1 MILNESACNSWF
13 LIANPVFRKIL
24 VFEPSSKMLSTKQN
38 RIFELQTSILKK
50 NVTYKVYF
58 LFATRYSQ
66 SQLINLVVFPSSG
79 QTLISMSNF
88 GSIPSDFKI
97 LETAITPE
105 KFEIFSCFFYIWVRI
120 HRSQKST

>member
-13 LIANPVFRKIL
+13 LIANPVFRKVL
-24 VFEPSSKMLSTKQN
+24 VFEPSSKMLSTKQRTGFLN
-38 RIFELQTSILKK
+38 SKPRYSRK

-66 SQLINLVVFPSSG
+66 NQLIYLVVFPSSG

-105 KFEIFSCFFYIWVRI
+105 KFEIFSCFFT
-120 HRSQKST
+120 HG